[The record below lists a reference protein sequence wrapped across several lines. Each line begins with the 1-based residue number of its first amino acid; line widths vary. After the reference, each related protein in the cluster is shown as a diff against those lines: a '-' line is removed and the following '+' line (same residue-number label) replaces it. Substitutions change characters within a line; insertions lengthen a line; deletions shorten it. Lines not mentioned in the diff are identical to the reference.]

1 MARIS
6 PDGRS
11 LVFRRDTAPFI
22 GELYHVSL
30 GPGFTTVGDAR
41 RITSLEFATRPAWMP
56 DSQEIVFSAKR
67 GLWRMSVDGAA
78 PARLPFVG
86 KDGLHPTI
94 SRSNDG
100 RVRLAYVHSFADINL
115 WRLDIAGDGSAP
127 AAPSP
132 AIQSTRQDNL
142 GQLSPDGR
150 RVAFLSDRS
159 GESEVWVAD
168 VDGSNALQL
177 SFLAAN
183 PGFPRWS
190 PDGQFIVF
198 HCNIGGH
205 WAGLSRAVA
214 GWSVENPHHRRVY
227 ERVPQLF
234 ARRAVDSLHIERG
247 GQSEIWKMPAGG
259 GPGVRVSSRSGSV
272 SIESYDGRDVYF
284 TDDPSVSSAVW
295 RQPLAGGEP
304 VKVIDRA
311 LFAAFDV
318 VPGGIF
324 YLDRPPANQAVP
336 LPERAR
342 VETVLQFFDF
352 ATGRT
357 TTVARNLGAAT
368 SGLSVSRD
376 RRTIIFS
383 RVDSSIDELTLVE
396 NFR

>member
-1 MARIS
+1 M
-6 PDGRS
+6 
-11 LVFRRDTAPFI
+11 FRRDTAPFI
-22 GELYHVSL
+22 GELYHVPL
-30 GPGFTTVGDAR
+30 GPGFTAVGDAR

-56 DSQEIVFSAKR
+56 DSQETRLFRQARAMAHVCRRRCAGR
-67 GLWRMSVDGAA
+67 DCRLWGRMAW
-78 PARLPFVG
+78 
-86 KDGLHPTI
+86 HPTV

-100 RVRLAYVHSFADINL
+100 RVRLAYVHSFADNNI

-205 WAGLSRAVA
+205 GQVYRVPSQGGQSKTAHR
-214 GWSVENPHHRRVY
+214 RRVY

-234 ARRAVDSLHIERG
+234 ARRAVDSLHVERG
-247 GQSEIWKMPAGG
+247 GT
-259 GPGVRVSSRSGSV
+259 
-272 SIESYDGRDVYF
+272 F
-284 TDDPSVSSAVW
+284 
-295 RQPLAGGEP
+295 
-304 VKVIDRA
+304 
-311 LFAAFDV
+311 
-318 VPGGIF
+318 
-324 YLDRPPANQAVP
+324 
-336 LPERAR
+336 
-342 VETVLQFFDF
+342 
-352 ATGRT
+352 
-357 TTVARNLGAAT
+357 
-368 SGLSVSRD
+368 
-376 RRTIIFS
+376 
-383 RVDSSIDELTLVE
+383 
-396 NFR
+396 